1 MVESEGHCGYE
12 RKTYEDRLDGL
23 SGRTAVCR
31 YAGFFAAPAGKGF
44 RLCMQSY
51 TFQRFTLEQAMDK
64 ICELGI
70 KYLEIF
76 PGQRFGGYQSVEY
89 ECNWEDSVPDIRE

>member
-31 YAGFFAAPAGKGF
+31 YAGFFAAPAGKRVSAVYAILYF
-44 RLCMQSY
+44 S
-51 TFQRFTLEQAMDK
+51 TFYARTSHG
-64 ICELGI
+64 ELGI
-70 KYLEIF
+70 KYLEIC

>member
-1 MVESEGHCGYE
+1 MSGKHTKIVWMVCLVVLLFAGMRASS
-12 RKTYEDRLDGL
+12 RL
-23 SGRTAVCR
+23 R
-31 YAGFFAAPAGKGF
+31 PGKGF

-76 PGQRFGGYQSVEY
+76 PGQRFGG
-89 ECNWEDSVPDIRE
+89 